1 MNLSNDDPELAL
13 ESNPPRSKF
22 WPKLAGE
29 QLLAVPVEAGKEDT
43 IGSRMRRR
51 SPVSRRMAT
60 KRNLFYLFLLS
71 NAHLGQWSLA

>member
-29 QLLAVPVEAGKEDT
+29 QLLAEPVEAGKEET
-43 IGSRMRRR
+43 MGSRMRRM

-60 KRNLFYLFLLS
+60 KQGYFS
-71 NAHLGQWSLA
+71 IVS